1 MAAQA
6 LAGAAKGVGMKPV
19 KGATYKTASG
29 KTVTFTGKDFV
40 DKAGK
45 KIKGAAATQLM
56 KGITSGAVT
65 SADPVKM
72 NKMKIFEKF
81 PSIKKLFTG
90 PLKLVLRAVPLLG
103 TLLTVG
109 EGARILLSDSPK
121 EDKIHASGLSIVM
134 GLAGTAVGGPIGT
147 VLGGIAGGALG
158 FFAGDYVGRQLASF
172 LLGEEVEAP
181 PQESSKKFS
190 ARTGGAP
197 GANFQQSDVAKKAR
211 GQADTQQ
218 VVDLY
223 NSVFKSNVPDANFT
237 QLPNMNFGNVIPVG
251 SDMATRTAAA
261 AGTGSMG
268 EGQVLIN
275 YQPKIHQIK

>member
-1 MAAQA
+1 MEEIQRESMEYDVVIVG
-6 LAGAAKGVGMKPV
+6 AGP
-19 KGATYKTASG
+19 
-29 KTVTFTGKDFV
+29 
-40 DKAGK
+40 
-45 KIKGAAATQLM
+45 
-56 KGITSGAVT
+56 
-65 SADPVKM
+65 
-72 NKMKIFEKF
+72 
-81 PSIKKLFTG
+81 
-90 PLKLVLRAVPLLG
+90 
-103 TLLTVG
+103 
-109 EGARILLSDSPK
+109 
-121 EDKIHASGLSIVM
+121 SGLS
-134 GLAGTAVGGPIGT
+134 TAIK
-147 VLGGIAGGALG
+147 IK
-158 FFAGDYVGRQLASF
+158 QLANKEGKDISVCLVEKGSEVGAHILSGNVIDPKALNE
-172 LLGEEVEAP
+172 LLPNWKEEGAP
-181 PQESSKKFS
+181 LKTEVKKDSVRYYTKKFS

-275 YQPKIHQIK
+275 YQPKNTSNQINSQNRTVVNPLDIILVDGF